1 MQEFIKKNI
10 YLIFLFIITLSI
22 GFLTFLTF
30 IDKGFIEL
38 SDNNL
43 QLLLILNIFLL
54 FLLFVFIFLEIK
66 KAIKNDIDKDGLNS
80 NKKYITYFAL
90 FTLIPSLLISI
101 FSLFLFSFALEKYF
115 DKKVTTVV
123 NNSYELARDYV
134 EEVRNKIQS
143 EIVLIAFDLN
153 KSKKFL
159 NDNTD
164 EYKRF
169 LNTQKIIRGVDE
181 IHVINI
187 DKKLLFS
194 TLEDDEPYIAPVDKA
209 LNLVLDDDRPLKII
223 NAFENRSAAII
234 RLQNFEDRFL
244 YVVKYLDKNISRY
257 LTESQEA
264 INFYYTVEEKSTGI
278 KISFAIIYIIVV
290 SLLLFISIS
299 IAIRFSSRFFRSINN
314 LILASSSIGEGDLNT
329 KVPEVKTDKDLEI
342 LNKNFNQMID
352 RLKNQQE
359 KLIINE
365 RHEAWGSLARKL
377 AHEIKNPLTPIQL
390 TIDRLKSKY
399 SSQLNE
405 NDKDNF
411 KENLKIIN
419 NQIKQI
425 EKLVNEFSDF
435 ARMPKP
441 IFQNNDLVSLM
452 NDNIKLLQEL
462 DSTINIKLTKDNQN
476 IFFNCDKEQLSRV
489 FFNLIKNSIESIH
502 QKSEKVSNFNK
513 NISIELNETDDHIS
527 LVIDD
532 NGIGLSLYFYA
543 YLGGHY
549 TSTGT
554 VNQWVNHAGYTS
566 RPDMGTSWWTTSNSS
581 FMLTGVQL
589 EAGNSASDYAH
600 ESFIETLNK
609 CKRYFHVL
617 AHNNYVFL
625 GLGMQYYSASIFI
638 DAGPIDMRTTPTFIA
653 KQGVSG
659 AYTYEKLFGNSA
671 QYINA
676 IALDGK
682 TTRERCILNINGDA
696 SRQGQAVRISTHYH
710 ILSNNEPHVALDAE
724 LT

>member
-1 MQEFIKKNI
+1 MYDFIKKNI

-30 IDKGFIEL
+30 IDKSLIKL
-38 SDNNL
+38 SSQNL
-43 QLLLILNIFLL
+43 QYLLILNIVLLTLL
-54 FLLFVFIFLEIK
+54 FIFIFLEIK
-66 KAIKNDIDKDGLNS
+66 KAIKNDIDKDGLKS

-90 FTLIPSLLISI
+90 FTFIPSLLISI

-123 NNSYELARDYV
+123 NNSYELAKDYV

-159 NDNTD
+159 NDNQR

-169 LNTQKIIRGVDE
+169 LQTQKLIRRVDE
-181 IHVINI
+181 IHVINS

-194 TLEDDEPYIAPVDKA
+194 TIEADIPYIPPVDEA

-223 NAFENRSAAII
+223 NALENRSAAIM
-234 RLQNFEDRFL
+234 RLQNFEDRFI
-244 YVVKYLDKNISRY
+244 YVVKYLDKDISRY
-257 LTESQEA
+257 LTESEEA

-278 KISFAIIYIIVV
+278 KISFAIIYIIIV

-314 LILASSSIGEGDLNT
+314 LILASSSIGKGNLDI

-342 LNKNFNQMID
+342 LNKNFNQMIK
-352 RLKNQQE
+352 RLKDQQE

-390 TIDRLKSKY
+390 TIDRLKNKY
-399 SSQLNE
+399 STELDEKN
-405 NDKDNF
+405 KKNF

-441 IFQNNDLVSLM
+441 VFQKNDLIILIK
-452 NDNIKLLQEL
+452 DNIKLLQQL
-462 DSTINIKLTKDNQN
+462 DQNIKIEFIHNDQKLYLDG
-476 IFFNCDKEQLSRV
+476 DKEQLSRV
-489 FFNLIKNSIESIH
+489 FLNLIKNSIESIH
-502 QKSEKVSNFNK
+502 QKAEKVSDFNK
-513 NISIELNETDDHIS
+513 NISIEVNDFDSHIDI
-527 LVIDD
+527 VIND
-532 NGIGLSLYFYA
+532 NGIGFNNLNNNIKEILNPYFTTKKK
-543 YLGGHY
+543 G
-549 TSTGT
+549 TG
-554 VNQWVNHAGYTS
+554 
-566 RPDMGTSWWTTSNSS
+566 
-581 FMLTGVQL
+581 
-589 EAGNSASDYAH
+589 
-600 ESFIETLNK
+600 
-609 CKRYFHVL
+609 
-617 AHNNYVFL
+617 L
-625 GLGMQYYSASIFI
+625 GLSIVNKIINDHNGTIEFI
-638 DAGPIDMRTTPTFIA
+638 SKTDGAIVKITFI
-653 KQGVSG
+653 K
-659 AYTYEKLFGNSA
+659 
-671 QYINA
+671 
-676 IALDGK
+676 
-682 TTRERCILNINGDA
+682 
-696 SRQGQAVRISTHYH
+696 
-710 ILSNNEPHVALDAE
+710 
-724 LT
+724 